1 MSDNKTPR
9 VLISDKMSPLA
20 EAKFKE
26 RGIDVDYKPGMSKEE
41 LIACIGD
48 YNGLAIRSATR
59 PDAEVMAAAK
69 KLKVIGRAGIGVD
82 NVDLTAASGA
92 GVIVMNTP
100 FGNSIT
106 TAEHAITM
114 MLALARQIPAADKST
129 HDGKWEK
136 SRFMGVEVTGKTF
149 GVIGCGN
156 IGGNAAV
163 RAKGLQM
170 KVVAADPFLSQERAD
185 NLGIEKVE
193 LDELYARADFISLHT
208 PKTEKTDGMI
218 NADAFAKMKDGVY
231 VINCARG
238 GLIVEADLK
247 AALESGKVAG
257 AGLDVFENEPAKD
270 IALFGMENV
279 LCTPH
284 LGASTLEAQENVALQ
299 VAEQLSDYLL
309 TGAITN
315 AINFPS
321 ISAEEAPKLKPYVT
335 LADQLGLFV
344 GQLVQSGLKRVRIEY
359 AGEISDLNTKALT
372 SAALAG
378 VLRPMLNDINMISAP
393 VLAKD
398 RGIDV
403 EITTRGQEG
412 AFETYMR
419 IEVETD
425 KGSKRTVAGTVFA
438 DGQPR
443 IIQIKG
449 IDMEA
454 KLGPHM
460 LYTVNHDKPGY
471 IGAVGDIL
479 GGAGLNIATFHLGRN
494 KEIGEAIAL
503 IKLDSSVPEEIT
515 QQVSN
520 LAQVKYATRLSF

>member
-59 PDAEVMAAAK
+59 PDADVMKAAK
-69 KLKVIGRAGIGVD
+69 NLKVIGRAGIGVD

-114 MLALARQIPAADKST
+114 MLSLARQIPVADKST

-185 NLGIEKVE
+185 DLGIEKVE

-208 PKTEKTDGMI
+208 PKTDKTDGMI
-218 NADAFAKMKDGVY
+218 NAAAFAKMKDGVY

-247 AALESGKVAG
+247 AALDSGKVAG
-257 AGLDVFENEPAKD
+257 AGLDVFENEPAKENE
-270 IALFGMENV
+270 LFGMENV

-344 GQLVQSGLKRVRIEY
+344 GQLVESGLKRVRIEY
-359 AGEISDLNTKALT
+359 AGDISDLNTKALT

-403 EITTRGQEG
+403 QVTTRGQEG

-419 IEVETD
+419 IEAETD
-425 KGSKRTVAGTVFA
+425 KGSLRTVAGTVFA
-438 DGQPR
+438 DGKPR

-471 IGAVGDIL
+471 IGALGDIL
-479 GGAGLNIATFHLGRN
+479 ADADLNIAEFHLGRN
-494 KEIGEAIAL
+494 KDKGEAIAL
-503 IKLDSSVPEEIT
+503 IKLDSEVPDDIT
-515 QQVSN
+515 EQVRN
-520 LAQVKYATRLSF
+520 LEQVKFSTRLSF

>member
-1 MSDNKTPR
+1 MTETKTPR

-26 RGIDVDYKPGMSKEE
+26 HGIDVDYKPGMSKEE

-59 PDAEVMAAAK
+59 PDADVLAAAK
-69 KLKVIGRAGIGVD
+69 NLKVIGRAGIGVD
-82 NVDLTAASGA
+82 NVDLNAASGN
-92 GVIVMNTP
+92 GTIVMNTP

-106 TAEHAITM
+106 TAEHAITL
-114 MLALARQIPAADKST
+114 MLALARQIPAADTST
-129 HDGKWEK
+129 QASKWEK
-136 SRFMGVEVTGKTF
+136 SRFMGTEVTHKTF
-149 GVIGCGN
+149 AVIGCGN
-156 IGGNAAV
+156 IGGNAAA

-170 KVVAADPFLSQERAD
+170 KVIAFDPFLSEERAAD
-185 NLGIEKVE
+185 LGVEKVE
-193 LDELYARADFISLHT
+193 LDELYKRADFISLHT

-218 NADAFAKMKDGVY
+218 NAAAFAKMKDGVRI
-231 VINCARG
+231 INCARG

-247 AALESGKVAG
+247 VALESGKVGG
-257 AGLDVFENEPAKD
+257 AALDVYEVEPAKD
-270 IALFGMENV
+270 NPLFGMENV
-279 LCTPH
+279 ICTPH

-321 ISAEEAPKLKPYVT
+321 ITAEEAPKLKPFVT
-335 LADQLGLFV
+335 LADQLGSFV
-344 GQLVQSGLKRVRIEY
+344 GQLVDDGLTRIHIEY
-359 AGEISDLNTKALT
+359 AGDICDLNTKALT

-378 VLRPMLNDINMISAP
+378 VMRPMLDDINMISAP
-393 VLAKD
+393 VMAKD
-398 RGIDV
+398 RGINV
-403 EITTRGQEG
+403 EITTKDQEG
-412 AFETYMR
+412 AFGNYMR
-419 IEVETD
+419 IVIETKDD
-425 KGSKRTVAGTVFA
+425 KRSVAGTVFA

-449 IDMEA
+449 INMEA

-471 IGAVGDIL
+471 IGALGDIL
-479 GGAGLNIATFHLGRN
+479 GSASLNIATFHLGRN
-494 KEIGEAIAL
+494 KDQSEAIAL
-503 IKLDSSVPEEIT
+503 IKLDDEVGNDIIDK
-515 QQVSN
+515 VRG
-520 LAQVKYATRLSF
+520 LDQVKFAKRLSF

>member
-1 MSDNKTPR
+1 MSNTKTPR

-20 EAKFKE
+20 EEKFKE
-26 RGIDVDYKPGMSKEE
+26 KGIRVDYKPGLSKEE
-41 LIACIGD
+41 LIEIIAD
-48 YNGLAIRSATR
+48 YNGLAVRSATR
-59 PDAEVMAAAK
+59 PDADVLAAAK
-69 KLKVIGRAGIGVD
+69 NLKVIGRAGIGVD
-82 NVDLTAASGA
+82 NIDLKAASGR

-106 TAEHAITM
+106 TAEHAITL

-129 HDGKWEK
+129 QEGKWEK

-156 IGGNAAV
+156 IGGNAAS

-185 NLGIEKVE
+185 ALCIEKVE

-208 PKTEKTDGMI
+208 PKTDKTDGMI
-218 NADAFAKMKDGVY
+218 NAKAFAKMKDGVY
-231 VINCARG
+231 LINCARG
-238 GLIVEADLK
+238 GLIVEKDLK
-247 AALESGKVAG
+247 KALESGKVAG
-257 AGLDVFENEPAKD
+257 AALDVFEKEPARENP
-270 IALFGMENV
+270 LFGMENV
-279 LCTPH
+279 ICTPH

-321 ISAEEAPKLKPYVT
+321 ITAEEAPRLKPYVA
-335 LADQLGLFV
+335 LAEQLGSFV
-344 GQLVQSGLKRVRIEY
+344 GQLVEDGLRRIQIEY
-359 AGEISDLNTKALT
+359 AGYIRELNTKALT

-378 VLRPMLNDINMISAP
+378 VLRPMLDDINMISAP

-398 RGIDV
+398 RGINV
-403 EITTRGQEG
+403 EVTTRDQEG
-412 AFETYMR
+412 AFESYMR
-419 IEVETD
+419 VVIETSN
-425 KGSKRTVAGTVFA
+425 GKRSVAGTVFA

-449 IDMEA
+449 INMEA

-460 LYTVNHDKPGY
+460 LYTVNRDKPGY
-471 IGAVGDIL
+471 IGALGDIL
-479 GGAGLNIATFHLGRN
+479 GSAGLNIATFHLGRN
-494 KEIGEAIAL
+494 KDKSEAIAL
-503 IKLDSSVPEEIT
+503 IKLDSEVPDEVAR
-515 QQVSN
+515 QV
-520 LAQVKYATRLSF
+520 LDLEQVKYARRLSF

>member
-41 LIACIGD
+41 LLACIGD

-59 PDAEVMAAAK
+59 PDAEVMKAAK
-69 KLKVIGRAGIGVD
+69 NLKVIGRAGIGVD

-129 HDGKWEK
+129 HEGKWEK

-170 KVVAADPFLSQERAD
+170 KVIAADPFLSQERAD
-185 NLGIEKVE
+185 DLGIEKVD

-208 PKTEKTDGMI
+208 PKTDKTDGMI

-270 IALFGMENV
+270 NELFGMENV

-344 GQLVQSGLKRVRIEY
+344 GQLVESGLKRIRVEY
-359 AGEISDLNTKALT
+359 AGDISDLNTKALT

-398 RGIDV
+398 RGINV
-403 EITTRGQEG
+403 EVTTHGQEG
-412 AFETYMR
+412 AFESYMR
-419 IEVETD
+419 LEVETD
-425 KGSKRTVAGTVFA
+425 NGSKRTVAGTVFA
-438 DGQPR
+438 DGKPR

-449 IDMEA
+449 IEIEA

-471 IGAVGDIL
+471 IGALGDIL
-479 GGAGLNIATFHLGRN
+479 AGADLNIATFHLGRN
-494 KEIGEAIAL
+494 KDKGEAIAL
-503 IKLDSSVPEEIT
+503 IKLDSEVPDDVT
-515 QQVSN
+515 RQVRD
-520 LAQVKYATRLSF
+520 LEQVKYATRLSF